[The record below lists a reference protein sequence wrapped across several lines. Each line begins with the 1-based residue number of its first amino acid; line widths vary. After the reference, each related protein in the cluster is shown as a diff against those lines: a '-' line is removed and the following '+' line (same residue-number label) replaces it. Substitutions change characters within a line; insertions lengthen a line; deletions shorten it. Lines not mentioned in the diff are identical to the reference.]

1 MALFL
6 HNRIRRQKQK
16 NQIDMENNE
25 KMNFIK

>member
-6 HNRIRRQKQK
+6 HNRIRRQKPK
-16 NQIDMENNE
+16 NQIDMENYE